1 MDQRVDRTGVEV
13 RRRSPRQARAR
24 EMIATIL
31 EVTADIL
38 EDGGV
43 DALNTNLIAQR
54 AGVSVG
60 AVYQYFPNKGAILS
74 MLGRREMGAVAAAA
88 RAALEA
94 PVVWPAP
101 SPDRAAIRALL
112 RTYDQWL
119 KSRRAVVRAV
129 LLHLDPSELA
139 APLEETVVAISRAD
153 GDRAAGA
160 DGGPAPLQMFVATRA
175 LMGAVRAAVL
185 EDQPFLRA
193 PEFEDALLALTR
205 NFLRAD

>member
-1 MDQRVDRTGVEV
+1 MDQRVERTGVEV
-13 RRRSPRQARAR
+13 RRRSPRQARAK

-43 DALNTNLIAQR
+43 EALNTNLIAQK

-60 AVYQYFPNKGAILS
+60 AVYQYFPNKAAILS
-74 MLGRREMGAVAAAA
+74 MLGQREMAAVGEAV
-88 RAALEA
+88 RAALNA
-94 PVVWPAP
+94 PAVWPAP

-129 LLHLDPSELA
+129 LSHLDPAELA
-139 APLEETVVAISRAD
+139 APVEETVAAIARAD
-153 GDRAAGA
+153 GDSAAGA
-160 DGGPAPLQMFVATRA
+160 EDAPAPLPMFVATRA